1 MNPERVG
8 SAEALSENASVL
20 KDRGGN
26 GFGLGRG
33 AVPGAPSPLR
43 ATALSGIAG
52 ERGTTT
58 PPQSIRRD
66 GAALRVLL
74 ADDHHIVR
82 QGIEALLEREGFSVV
97 GKASDG
103 LEAVR
108 LAHQFSPDV
117 AVLDLAM
124 PLLNGI
130 AAAREILRNR
140 PEIRPILLTMYT
152 EDIYVLEALRA
163 GIRGYILK
171 TQLADDLLGAIQ
183 AVTQG
188 RVYLSPAISD
198 TVVQACLG
206 KGDLPPDSLSP
217 REAQVLQLVA
227 EGKSTKETAGLLGV
241 SSKTVESHR
250 QRIMAKLDIH
260 DVPGL
265 VRHAI
270 RRGLVQP

>member
-1 MNPERVG
+1 MSPDRLGSTEAPFQFESVPKER
-8 SAEALSENASVL
+8 S
-20 KDRGGN
+20 GN
-26 GFGLGRG
+26 GSGSGRG
-33 AVPGAPSPLR
+33 AVPGASLCSP
-43 ATALSGIAG
+43 ALALNGVGVA
-52 ERGTTT
+52 RGTTT
-58 PPQSIRRD
+58 APESIRRN
-66 GAALRVLL
+66 GTALRILL
-74 ADDHHIVR
+74 ADDHQIVR
-82 QGIEALLEREGFSVV
+82 QGIQALLEREGFTVV

-108 LAHQFSPDV
+108 LAHEFRPDV

-130 AAAREILRNR
+130 AVAREILRDC
-140 PEIRPILLTMYT
+140 PETRPILLTMYT
-152 EDIYVLEALRA
+152 EDTYVLEALRA

-171 TQLADDLLGAIQ
+171 TQMAEDLLGAIQ
-183 AVTQG
+183 AVAQG

-227 EGKSTKETAGLLGV
+227 EGKSTKETASLLGV

>member
-1 MNPERVG
+1 
-8 SAEALSENASVL
+8 
-20 KDRGGN
+20 
-26 GFGLGRG
+26 
-33 AVPGAPSPLR
+33 VPGAPLPSR
-43 ATALSGIAG
+43 ASARIGIAE

-58 PPQSIRRD
+58 VAQSNRRD
-66 GAALRVLL
+66 GTALRILL
-74 ADDHHIVR
+74 ADDHQIVR
-82 QGIEALLEREGFSVV
+82 QGIQALLEREGFSVV

-108 LAHQFSPDV
+108 LAHQFRPDL

-130 AAAREILRNR
+130 AVAREILRDC
-140 PEIRPILLTMYT
+140 PETRPILLTMYT
-152 EDIYVLEALRA
+152 EDTYVLEALRA

-171 TQLADDLLGAIQ
+171 TQMAEDLLGAIQ
-183 AVTQG
+183 AVAQG

-227 EGKSTKETAGLLGV
+227 EGKSTKEAASLLGV

-250 QRIMAKLDIH
+250 QRIMAKLEIH

>member
-1 MNPERVG
+1 VRREEREGIGVQTTWRGRVG
-8 SAEALSENASVL
+8 GRPENTESGRHPEVRS
-20 KDRGGN
+20 DR
-26 GFGLGRG
+26 
-33 AVPGAPSPLR
+33 
-43 ATALSGIAG
+43 
-52 ERGTTT
+52 
-58 PPQSIRRD
+58 
-66 GAALRVLL
+66 AALRILL

-82 QGIEALLEREGFSVV
+82 QGIESLLERHGFTLI

-108 LAHQFSPDV
+108 LARQFRPDV

-130 AAAREILRNR
+130 AAAREMLRVH
-140 PEIRPILLTMYT
+140 PSIRPILLTMYT
-152 EDIYVLEALRA
+152 DDTYVLEALRA
-163 GIRGYILK
+163 GIRGYVLK
-171 TQLADDLLGAIQ
+171 TQMAEDLLGAIE
-183 AVTQG
+183 AVAQG
-188 RVYLSPAISD
+188 RVYLCPAISD
-198 TVVQACLG
+198 TVVQACLS
-206 KGDLPPDSLSP
+206 KDDLPAEPLSP
-217 REAQVLQLVA
+217 REVQILQLVA
-227 EGKSTKETAGLLGV
+227 EGKSTKEAANLLQI